1 MKEWQF
7 FLEQKDTSQL
17 IPINTRDSHLSPGFY
32 RILAQTHLFHKS
44 VEIRLDYQTR
54 AESSSEILSQKYV
67 KVTHGDGWL
76 MITPFLELGEGQ
88 LQLRCQ
94 ADVLSEMSGNHWE
107 KYLALSIIAPEALSQ
122 AHQQPYCELTL
133 DGHNFIKST
142 SGKLSLSGKVDLLT
156 GDNLSGATI
165 TYELYNPKTGAS
177 LIKKQQDLAIAYLPG
192 IFEFNLELNPC
203 WNSCLIL
210 GEIHLEVIYIDQ
222 TLRTSQYFRIID
234 NPMQLFQR
242 FKRLQHQ
249 LEPYSYRT
257 LQLIDFKNKTPL
269 QLPKLPQQSQSNNL
283 QEAFAALEVD
293 KRFWSRIN
301 DLANHPPQ
309 K

>member
-7 FLEQKDTSQL
+7 FLEQKDTSGLISVNTTDSQL
-17 IPINTRDSHLSPGFY
+17 FGGSY

-44 VEIRLDYQTR
+44 VEIRLDYQTT
-54 AESSSEILSQKYV
+54 AESSSELFSQKYA
-67 KVTHGDGWL
+67 KVTDGDGWL
-76 MITPFLELGEGQ
+76 IITPFLELAEGH

-94 ADVLSEMSGNHWE
+94 PDILSEMSGNHWE
-107 KYLALSIIAPEALSQ
+107 KYLTFTIIAPEAFCQSNQ
-122 AHQQPYCELTL
+122 PPYCELTL

-142 SGKLSLSGKVDLLT
+142 SGKLSLSGKIDLFT
-156 GDNLSGATI
+156 GNNLSGATI

-177 LIKKQQDLAIAYLPG
+177 LIKKQQGLAIAYLPG

-210 GEIHLEVIYIDQ
+210 GEIHLEVTYADQ

-234 NPMQLFQR
+234 NPRQLFQR

-249 LEPYSYRT
+249 LEPSSYRT
-257 LQLIDFKNKTPL
+257 LQLIDFKNKTHR
-269 QLPKLPQQSQSNNL
+269 QLPKFPRQSQANHL
-283 QEAFAALEVD
+283 QEAFAALELD

-301 DLANHPPQ
+301 ELANHPPQ